1 MAPATATAEQDMNYP
16 VSELDAITPGIGN
29 VLKSNRIRTTARLLE
44 HARTP
49 KKRQTLADKTGIPA
63 KDILRAATMADRLRV
78 KGIGREHAE
87 LLEVAGVKTVQDLRY
102 RNPANLAEAIA
113 AAVAKHRELKHLTVL
128 PSEKVICRWIES
140 AKKLKNEVSY

>member
-1 MAPATATAEQDMNYP
+1 MNYP
-16 VSELDAITPGIGN
+16 VSELDTITPGIGN
-29 VLKSNRIRTTARLLE
+29 VLKSNKIRTTVRLLE

-49 KKRQTLADKTGIPA
+49 KKRQTLAERTGIPLNQ
-63 KDILRAATMADRLRV
+63 ILRAATMADRLRV
-78 KGIGREHAE
+78 KGVGREHAE

-113 AAVAKHRELKHLTVL
+113 EAAARHKELKNLAVL

-140 AKKLKNEVSY
+140 AKRLKNEVSY

>member
-1 MAPATATAEQDMNYP
+1 MNYP
-16 VSELDAITPGIGN
+16 VSELDAIKPGIGN
-29 VLKSNRIRTTARLLE
+29 ILKSNKIRTTVRLLE

-49 KKRQTLADKTGIPA
+49 KKRQTLAEKTGIPVGE
-63 KDILRAATMADRLRV
+63 ILRCATMADRLRV
-78 KGIGREHAE
+78 KGVGRDHAG

-113 AAVAKHRELKHLTVL
+113 AAAARRKDLKDLALL

>member
-1 MAPATATAEQDMNYP
+1 
-16 VSELDAITPGIGN
+16 
-29 VLKSNRIRTTARLLE
+29 
-44 HARTP
+44 
-49 KKRQTLADKTGIPA
+49 
-63 KDILRAATMADRLRV
+63 MADRLRV
-78 KGIGREHAE
+78 KGVGRDHAE

-113 AAVAKHRELKHLTVL
+113 AAAAKRKDLKDIAVL

>member
-1 MAPATATAEQDMNYP
+1 MNYP
-16 VSELDAITPGIGN
+16 VSELDAITPGIGS
-29 VLKSNRIRTTARLLE
+29 VLKTHRIRTTARLLE
-44 HARTP
+44 NARTP
-49 KKRQTLADKTGIPA
+49 KKRQTLAEKTKIPV
-63 KDILRAATMADRLRV
+63 KDILRAVTMADRLRV
-78 KGIGREHAE
+78 KGVGREHAE

-113 AAVAKHRELKHLTVL
+113 AAAARHKELKHLAML

>member
-1 MAPATATAEQDMNYP
+1 MNYP
-16 VSELDAITPGIGN
+16 VSELEAITPGIGN
-29 VLKSNRIRTTARLLE
+29 VLKSHKIRTTERLLE
-44 HARTP
+44 QAKTP
-49 KKRQTLADKTGIPA
+49 KKRQMLAEKTKIPA

-78 KGIGREHAE
+78 KGVGREHAE

-113 AAVAKHRELKHLTVL
+113 EAAAKHKELKHLTLL
-128 PSEKVICRWIES
+128 PSEKVIGRWIDS

>member
-1 MAPATATAEQDMNYP
+1 MNYP
-16 VSELDAITPGIGN
+16 VSELETIKPGIGN
-29 VLKSNRIRTTARLLE
+29 VLKSNRIRTTVRLLE

-49 KKRQTLADKTGIPA
+49 KKRQTLAEKTGIPV

-78 KGIGREHAE
+78 KGVGREHAE

-102 RNPANLAEAIA
+102 RNPGNLAEAIA
-113 AAVAKHRELKHLTVL
+113 EAAARHKELKNLAVL

>member
-1 MAPATATAEQDMNYP
+1 MSYP
-16 VSELDAITPGIGN
+16 ITELDAITPGIGD
-29 VLKSNRIRTTARLLE
+29 VLKSNKIRTTARLLE

-49 KKRQTLADKTGIPA
+49 KKRQTLAEKTGIPLGQ
-63 KDILRAATMADRLRV
+63 ILRCVTMADRLRV
-78 KGIGREHAE
+78 KGVGRGHAE
-87 LLEVAGVKTVQDLRY
+87 LLEIAGVKTVQDLRY

-113 AAVAKHRELKHLTVL
+113 EAVAKRKDSLLL

>member
-1 MAPATATAEQDMNYP
+1 MNYP

-29 VLKSNRIRTTARLLE
+29 VLKSNKIRTTARLLE
-44 HARTP
+44 NARTP
-49 KKRQTLADKTGIPA
+49 KKRQTLAERTGIPV
-63 KDILRAATMADRLRV
+63 KDILRATTMADRLRV
-78 KGIGREHAE
+78 KGVGREHAE

-113 AAVAKHRELKHLTVL
+113 EAATRHKEFKHLTLL
-128 PSEKVICRWIES
+128 PSEKVICRWIDS